1 MTWLGCQT
9 TVPPPAP
16 PLVAAPPD
24 ARQRHRLVGQALPE
38 PHWNIG
44 NTGLRHQACQRVPY
58 HSDVVE
64 RQQHTADE
72 QSRSGR
78 LFPSCPTV
86 LAVQER
92 MGFPL
97 LCTVVRGRLVIRW
110 GGRPTRRVSGAHR
123 QGPVP
128 RPPVPCQRYK
138 LHCSSGQIH
147 LTALQALESMSD
159 GELTGKLAIDAAP
172 FAPTAVISGA
182 STTVE
187 SLSSRRD
194 LDGPT
199 LEP

>member
-9 TVPPPAP
+9 TIPVPAP
-16 PLVAAPPD
+16 PLVGPAGCPPAASPGR
-24 ARQRHRLVGQALPE
+24 AGLAESR
-38 PHWNIG
+38 WNIG
-44 NTGLRHQACQRVPY
+44 NTGLSHQACQRIPY

-78 LFPSCPTV
+78 LFPSCPAV
-86 LAVQER
+86 LPVQKR
-92 MGFPL
+92 WMGFPL
-97 LCTVVRGRLVIRW
+97 LCTVVRRRLVIRW
-110 GGRPTRRVSGAHR
+110 VAARLAVCL
-123 QGPVP
+123 VP
-128 RPPVPCQRYK
+128 IGKDQYAAARATSSYK